1 MCRVEVKMTAPR
13 QHQDS
18 PRGVRFNFVEV
29 REYPR
34 ILGDNPS
41 VTAGPPITLDWQHDR
56 RTSVS
61 FPLEEWEK
69 ARENDRRTKQ
79 EIRVPDH
86 VREDWLIEAG
96 FSGTDLQ
103 RSVKEIE
110 QLKKSRRSSITK
122 SDFRDKTDVITEN
135 VKRKFGRVIGMRP
148 RSDSLYQQ
156 WKESGEKST
165 GPYLRRKTM

>member
-1 MCRVEVKMTAPR
+1 M
-13 QHQDS
+13 
-18 PRGVRFNFVEV
+18 
-29 REYPR
+29 
-34 ILGDNPS
+34 
-41 VTAGPPITLDWQHDR
+41 
-56 RTSVS
+56 S